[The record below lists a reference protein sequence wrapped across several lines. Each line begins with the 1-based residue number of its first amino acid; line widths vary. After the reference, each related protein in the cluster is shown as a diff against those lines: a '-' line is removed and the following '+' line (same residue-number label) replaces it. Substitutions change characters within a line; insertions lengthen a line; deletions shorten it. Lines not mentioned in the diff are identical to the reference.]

1 MSSYNNKPGSSR
13 FLLPFYL
20 GYSYFR
26 YSVSPEG
33 AQRFLL
39 SNCVSRTGK
48 NLDPLPPN
56 FVCSLRRPRSRWRS
70 SLAPCASTS
79 ATAAR
84 GDTTTCTSWTRTSQ
98 AGRGS
103 RAEARPATEEN
114 SSSNSS
120 SSSFPAPAP
129 LGPPGP
135 RSYASSR
142 RKTSDMSRVVFPISA
157 FLGRRHV
164 LASCCCCSCMIFSPF
179 ASWEQGFGACLNK
192 EMWRKRHC
200 FSSGRYSLASSA
212 CLERE
217 YFSSRKSIPIH
228 RLLPGLVQVGA
239 LASSMNRSNRRRV
252 KKPYRIKHHQQQ
264 FLFCW
269 FHWKGLKGQSPPTF
283 LIAKFNP

>member
-1 MSSYNNKPGSSR
+1 MSSYNNKPGSFR

-26 YSVSPEG
+26 HSVTPEA

-39 SNCVSRTGK
+39 PYCVSRTGK

-70 SLAPCASTS
+70 LLAPCASTS

-114 SSSNSS
+114 NSSNSS

-129 LGPPGP
+129 LGPPAP
-135 RSYASSR
+135 RSCASSR
-142 RKTSDMSRVVFPISA
+142 RKTSDMSRVVFPVSA
-157 FLGRRHV
+157 LSGRRHV
-164 LASCCCCSCMIFSPF
+164 LASCCCCSCMIFF
-179 ASWEQGFGACLNK
+179 HLHCGNRASA
-192 EMWRKRHC
+192 HV
-200 FSSGRYSLASSA
+200 
-212 CLERE
+212 
-217 YFSSRKSIPIH
+217 SIKKKGGKDTVFVRDDTALH
-228 RLLPGLVQVGA
+228 LLPAWNENIFPLE
-239 LASSMNRSNRRRV
+239 N
-252 KKPYRIKHHQQQ
+252 
-264 FLFCW
+264 LFRFIVCCPDW
-269 FHWKGLKGQSPPTF
+269 YK
-283 LIAKFNP
+283 